1 MINEL
6 KMAAPLRFL
15 DHGGEM
21 AERIRAFDWD
31 AHPFGPPERWCEPLR
46 IAVDMMLASRFPKA
60 LYWGPEFRL
69 LYNDA
74 WAPIPADRH
83 PWALGRPGGEVWSE
97 IWDLV
102 GPQMEEVV
110 ATGRGF
116 AVYDQLLR
124 MARDGVPRDTWWNY
138 SFTPVRDA
146 DGRVLGILNQ
156 GNETTRVVLAE
167 RAKQAEV
174 ARLRDYFEQAP
185 GAVALLE
192 GPEHR
197 FVLANPA
204 YLALVGREDV
214 VGQSVAEAI
223 PEVIEQGYIA
233 LLDQVYR
240 SGEPYR
246 ALGHEVLLV
255 RRPGGVPERRVLD
268 FSYQPIKDAT
278 GATTGIFV
286 SASDI
291 TERAEAQEALRRS
304 EERLQLALNASTGIG
319 TWDWTAETRRVSGDE
334 RFAALF
340 GIDRQRVSHG
350 GAFDAVLNLIHPEDR
365 ARVLAEVQATLAAR
379 APLKLE
385 FRVVR
390 PDGEVRWLLTQG
402 RCTFD
407 AEGRPLRFP
416 GVSFDITDRKLAEE
430 AARDAADEL
439 RAATEAQA
447 FLHGLAER
455 QRALDT
461 PDAIMERTAAE
472 LGERLGLSRVGFY
485 RVVDGIIHLGPCWTN
500 GELPPLTGTW
510 PMEAVAPLVDR
521 YRAGRTAVFSDSGAQ
536 YPDTMLAKIS
546 PSAIGVP
553 LLRGGQWVAT
563 FYANGAAARAWRP
576 EEIAFVETVVETTW
590 DSVERADAVLAL
602 RNSEAQFR
610 AITNSIDH
618 MVWSADAKGAVDFYN
633 DRWYEYTGV
642 AYGSTDGDAWPR
654 VLHPDDRA
662 RAAAVWAHSV
672 RTGELYHIEYR
683 MRHHGGAYRWA
694 LGRAQ
699 PLRDEAGRIVR
710 WFGTST
716 DIQDIVDAREVL
728 ARSREELEAAVRERT
743 ERLMATEAQLRQAQ
757 KMEAVG
763 QLTGGIAHDFNNML
777 AVVIGALDLM
787 ERRVAQG
794 RTDIDRYLVAAR
806 DGASRAAALTQR
818 LLAFSRRQPLAPTAL
833 DVNDMLSGMIE
844 LLVRTLG
851 EGVVIE
857 TRFARRLDPVV
868 ADRNQLENVVL
879 NLAVNGRDAM
889 PEGGTLTIETEGR
902 TIAADE
908 AAAFEIAPGD
918 YVEMRIRDTGI
929 GMPPE
934 VAARAFDPFF
944 TTKGVGKGTGLGLS
958 QVFGFVRQ
966 SGGHVLIDSV
976 PGGGT
981 CLRVLLPARP
991 EAVPT
996 PAASGLERELPRGRA
1011 GEVILVVEDEDRVRT
1026 YSVEALRELGYGV
1039 VFARDGI
1046 EALRLLDRGQR
1057 VSLLFSDVV
1066 MPEMSG
1072 RELAAR
1078 VRERLPDLKVLLTSG
1093 YAPDAPAGAADE
1105 NILAK
1110 PFDMTS
1116 LAIAI
1121 RAALDSGAA
1130 GKA

>member
-6 KMAAPLRFL
+6 HMAAPLRFL

-21 AERIRAFDWD
+21 AERIRAFDW
-31 AHPFGPPERWCEPLR
+31 AGHPFGTPATWCEPLR
-46 IAVDMMLASRFPKA
+46 ITVDMLLASRFPKA

-74 WAPIPADRH
+74 WAPIPAERH
-83 PWALGRPGGEVWSE
+83 PHALGRPGSEVWAD
-97 IWDLV
+97 IWDVV

-124 MARDGVPRDTWWNY
+124 IERDGVPRDSWWNY
-138 SFTPVRDA
+138 SFTPIRDA
-146 DGRVLGILNQ
+146 EGRVLGILNQ
-156 GNETTRVVLAE
+156 GNETTRTVMAE
-167 RAKQAEV
+167 RAKQAELE
-174 ARLRDYFEQAP
+174 RLREYFQQAP

-204 YLALVGREDV
+204 YLQLVGREAL
-214 VGQSVAEAI
+214 VGQSVADAL
-223 PEVIEQGYIA
+223 PEVVEQGYIDV
-233 LLDQVYR
+233 LDQVYR
-240 SGEPYR
+240 SGTPYR
-246 ALGHEVLLV
+246 AINRDVMLQ
-255 RRPGGVPERRVLD
+255 RRPNAERERRVLD
-268 FSYQPIKDAT
+268 FAFQPIKD
-278 GATTGIFV
+278 GRGVSTGIFI
-286 SASDI
+286 SATDI
-291 TERAEAQEALRRS
+291 TERAIVEEALRRS

-319 TWDWTAETRRVSGDE
+319 TWDWSSESGRITGDD

-340 GIDRQRVSHG
+340 GIDPQRVATG
-350 GAFDAVLNLIHPEDR
+350 GAFDAVLNFIHPDDR
-365 ARVLAEVQATLAAR
+365 ARIVVEVRRAIAER

-390 PDGEVRWLLTQG
+390 ADGEVRWLLTQG

-407 AEGRPLRFP
+407 AQGRPIRFP

-430 AARDAADEL
+430 AAQEAAEDL
-439 RAATEAQA
+439 RSATEAQS

-455 QRALDT
+455 QRTLET
-461 PDAIMERTAAE
+461 PDAIMGSTAAE
-472 LGERLGLSRVGFY
+472 LGAKLGLARVGFY
-485 RVVDGIIHLGPCWTN
+485 RVAGETIHLGPCWTD
-500 GELPPLTGTW
+500 GSLPIFSGQWRLD
-510 PMEAVAPLVDR
+510 AVAPLVER
-521 YRAGRTAVFSDSGAQ
+521 YRQGRTVTFDDSSTEF
-536 YPDTMLAKIS
+536 PHTELSKLS

-563 FYANGAAARAWRP
+563 FYANGAGPRHWRA

-590 DSVERADAVLAL
+590 DAVERADAVLAL
-602 RNSEAQFR
+602 RESEAQFR

-618 MVWSADAKGAVDFYN
+618 MVWSADAEGAVDYYN
-633 DRWYEYTGV
+633 DRWYDYTGV
-642 AYGSTDGDAWPR
+642 ERGKTDGNAWSE
-654 VLHPDDRA
+654 VLHPGDQR
-662 RAAAVWAHSV
+662 RAAAVWEHCV
-672 RTGELYHIEYR
+672 RTGALYRIEYR
-683 MRHHGGAYRWA
+683 LRHHSGIYRWA

-699 PLRDEAGRIVR
+699 PLRDAQGRILR
-710 WFGTST
+710 WFGTCT

-743 ERLMATEAQLRQAQ
+743 ERLMAAEAQLRQAQ

-833 DVNDMLSGMIE
+833 DVNDMLAGMIE

-857 TRFARRLDPVV
+857 TQFARRLEPVI

-889 PEGGTLTIETEGR
+889 PDGGTLTIETDRVAIGAEQ
-902 TIAADE
+902 AARY
-908 AAAFEIAPGD
+908 EIDAGD
-918 YVEMRIRDTGI
+918 YVEIRLRDTGV

-966 SGGHVLIDSV
+966 SGGHVLIEST
-976 PGGGT
+976 PGQGT
-981 CLRVLLPARP
+981 CVHVLLPAKP

-996 PAASGLERELPRGRA
+996 PAGAGVQGDLPRGRP

-1046 EALRLLDRGQR
+1046 EALRLLERGQKIA
-1057 VSLLFSDVV
+1057 LLFSDVV

-1078 VRERLPDLKVLLTSG
+1078 VRERMPDLKVLLTSG
-1093 YAPDAPAGAADE
+1093 YAPDAPLSGADE
-1105 NILAK
+1105 AILSK
-1110 PFDMTS
+1110 PFDIAT
-1116 LAIAI
+1116 LAAAI
-1121 RAALDSGAA
+1121 RAALDA
-1130 GKA
+1130 

>member
-1 MINEL
+1 
-6 KMAAPLRFL
+6 MAAPLRFL

-21 AERIRAFDWD
+21 AGLLQTFDWT

-46 IAVDMMLASRFPKA
+46 LTVDMMLASRFPKA
-60 LYWGPEFRL
+60 LYWGPEYRL

-74 WAPIPADRH
+74 WAPIPGERH
-83 PWALGRPGGEVWSE
+83 PWALGRPGREVWAE
-97 IWDLV
+97 IWDVV
-102 GPQMEEVV
+102 GPQMDEVV

-116 AVYDQLLR
+116 VVYDQLLR
-124 MARDGVPRDTWWNY
+124 IARNGVPRDSWWNY

-156 GNETTRVVLAE
+156 GHETTRTVLAE
-167 RAKQAEV
+167 RAQRAELD
-174 ARLRDYFEQAP
+174 RLRDYFEQAP
-185 GAVALLE
+185 SAVALLE

-204 YLALVGREDV
+204 YLELVGRDEV
-214 VGQSVAEAI
+214 VGQSVAEAL
-223 PEVIEQGYIA
+223 PEIIEQGYVTV
-233 LLDQVYR
+233 LDQVYR
-240 SGEPYR
+240 SGEAYR
-246 ALGHEVLLV
+246 ALNRDVMLR
-255 RRPGGVPERRVLD
+255 RRPDAPPERRVLD
-268 FSYQPIKDAT
+268 FAFQPIKDAL
-278 GATTGIFV
+278 GAPSGIFV

-291 TERAEAQEALRRS
+291 TERALAEEALRRS

-319 TWDWTAETRRVSGDE
+319 TWDWTAESGRVSGDE

-340 GIDRQRVSHG
+340 GIDAARVTHG
-350 GAFDAVLNLIHPEDR
+350 GAFEAVLNFIHPDDR
-365 ARVLAEVQATLAAR
+365 ARIAMEVRQAIDAR

-390 PDGEVRWLLTQG
+390 ADGEVRWLLTQG
-402 RCTFD
+402 RCIFD
-407 AEGRPLRFP
+407 ADGRPIRFP

-430 AARDAADEL
+430 AAQEAAEDL
-439 RAATEAQA
+439 RTATEGQS
-447 FLHGLAER
+447 FLHALAER
-455 QRALDT
+455 QRGLET
-461 PDAIMERTAAE
+461 PDAIMEMTAAE
-472 LGERLGLSRVGFY
+472 LGTKLGLARVGFY
-485 RVVDGIIHLGPCWTN
+485 RVAGERILLGPCWTN
-500 GELPPLTGTW
+500 GELPKLQGEW
-510 PMEAVAPLVDR
+510 VLDAVAPLIDR
-521 YRAGRTAVFSDSGAQ
+521 YRQGRTAVFRDSSAEFPGSQ
-536 YPDTMLAKIS
+536 LSRIS

-563 FYANGAAARAWRP
+563 FYANHAGARDWQP

-602 RNSEAQFR
+602 RKSEAQFR

-618 MVWSADAKGAVDFYN
+618 MVWSADAQGAVDYYN
-633 DRWYEYTGV
+633 DRWYEYTG
-642 AYGSTDGDAWPR
+642 AAHGSTDGDAWTK
-654 VLHPDDRA
+654 VLHPDDQA
-662 RAAAVWAHSV
+662 RAAAAWQHCV
-672 RTGELYHIEYR
+672 RTGELYRIEYR
-683 MRHHGGAYRWA
+683 MRNHRGSYRWA

-743 ERLMATEAQLRQAQ
+743 ERLMAAEAQLRQAQ

-794 RTDIDRYLVAAR
+794 RTDIDRYLIAAR

-851 EGVVIE
+851 ERVVIE

-889 PEGGTLTIETEGR
+889 PNGGTLTIETEPR
-902 TIAADE
+902 ELDAE
-908 AAAFEIAPGD
+908 QAAAHEIDAGS
-918 YVEMRIRDTGI
+918 YVEIRIRDTGT
-929 GMPPE
+929 GMPAD

-966 SGGHVLIDSV
+966 SGGHVTIESEPDH
-976 PGGGT
+976 GT
-981 CLRVLLPARP
+981 CVRVLLPARP
-991 EAVPT
+991 EAVPS
-996 PAASGLERELPRGRA
+996 PAATATARDLPRGRA
-1011 GEVILVVEDEDRVRT
+1011 SEVILVVEDEDRVRT

-1046 EALRLLDRGQR
+1046 EALRLLERGQK

-1072 RELAAR
+1072 RDLAAR
-1078 VRERLPDLKVLLTSG
+1078 VRARMPDLKVLLTSG
-1093 YAPDAPAGAADE
+1093 YAPDAPIEGPDE

-1110 PFDMTS
+1110 PFDIAT

-1121 RAALDSGAA
+1121 RAALDA
-1130 GKA
+1130 

>member
-6 KMAAPLRFL
+6 HMAAPLRFL

-21 AERIRAFDWD
+21 AERIRTFDW
-31 AHPFGPPERWCEPLR
+31 ASHPFGPPESWCEPLR
-46 IAVDMMLASRFPKA
+46 VMVDMALASSFPTA
-60 LYWGPEFRL
+60 IYWGPELRL

-74 WAPIPADRH
+74 WAHIPADRH
-83 PWALGRPGGEVWSE
+83 PWALGRPGAEVWAE
-97 IWDLV
+97 IWDVV
-102 GPQMEEVV
+102 GPQMAQVV
-110 ATGRGF
+110 ETGRGYATF
-116 AVYDQLLR
+116 DQLLR
-124 MARDGVPRDTWWNY
+124 MARDGVQRDSWWNY
-138 SFTPVRDA
+138 SLTPIRDGE
-146 DGRVLGILNQ
+146 GRVLGLLNQ
-156 GNETTRVVLAE
+156 GNETTRAVLAE
-167 RAKQAEV
+167 RAQQAEV
-174 ARLRDYFEQAP
+174 ARLRDYFQQAP
-185 GAVALLE
+185 GAIALLN
-192 GPEHR
+192 GPQHE
-197 FVLANPA
+197 FLIANPA
-204 YLALVGREDV
+204 YIELVGRDGLI
-214 VGQSVAEAI
+214 GQRVADAL
-223 PEVIEQGYIA
+223 PEVVEQGFIT

-240 SGEPYR
+240 TGEPYR
-246 ALGHEVLLV
+246 ALAREVRL
-255 RRPGGVPERRVLD
+255 RRRGGESEPRVLD

-286 SASDI
+286 AANDI
-291 TERAEAQEALRRS
+291 TERAAAEAALRRS

-319 TWDWTAETRRVSGDE
+319 TWDWTAESGRITGDE

-340 GIDRQRVSHG
+340 GIDPDRVAHG
-350 GAFDAVLNLIHPEDR
+350 GGFEAVLNFIHPEDR
-365 ARVLAEVQATLAAR
+365 ARIAGEVRKAVIDR

-390 PDGEVRWLLTQG
+390 ADGEVRWLLTQG

-407 AEGRPLRFP
+407 ADGRAVRFP
-416 GVSFDITDRKLAEE
+416 GVCFDITDRKLAEE
-430 AARDAADEL
+430 SAREAAEEL
-439 RAATEAQA
+439 RTATYARS

-455 QRALDT
+455 QRALET
-461 PDAIMERTAAE
+461 PDAIMEQTAAE
-472 LGERLGLSRVGFY
+472 LGERMGLSRVGFY
-485 RVVDGIIHLGPCWTN
+485 RVVGDVIHLGPCWTN
-500 GELPPLTGTW
+500 GALPVLEGQW
-510 PMEAVAPLVDR
+510 PIDAVAPLIDR
-521 YRAGRTAVFSDSGAQ
+521 YRAGRTAVFSDSGAEF
-536 YPDTMLAKIS
+536 PGSPLARIS

-563 FYANGAAARAWRP
+563 FYANGAGARDWRP

-590 DSVERADAVLAL
+590 DAVERADAVLAL

-618 MVWSADAKGAVDFYN
+618 MVWSADAEGAVDYYN

-642 AYGSTDGDAWPR
+642 EHGSTDGDAWTG
-654 VLHPDDRA
+654 VLHPDDQQ
-662 RAAAVWAHSV
+662 RAAAVWEHSV

-699 PLRDEAGRIVR
+699 PLRDDAGRIVR

-743 ERLMATEAQLRQAQ
+743 ERLMAAEAQLRQAQ

-794 RTDIDRYLVAAR
+794 RTDIDRYLLAAR
-806 DGASRAAALTQR
+806 DGATRAAALTQR

-857 TRFARRLDPVV
+857 TRLARSLAPVV

-889 PEGGTLTIETEGR
+889 PEGGTLTIETGMVA
-902 TIAADE
+902 IGADQ
-908 AAAFEIAPGD
+908 AFQHEIDAGD
-918 YVEMRIRDTGI
+918 YVEICIADTGV

-966 SGGHVLIDSV
+966 SGGHVAIVST
-976 PGGGT
+976 PGAGT
-981 CLRVLLPARP
+981 RVQVLLPARP
-991 EAVPT
+991 EAVPSPVGT
-996 PAASGLERELPRGRA
+996 DTARDLPRGRA

-1046 EALRLLDRGQR
+1046 EALRLLDRGQK

-1078 VRERLPDLKVLLTSG
+1078 VRDRMPGLKVLLTSG
-1093 YAPDAPAGAADE
+1093 YAPDAPPSAADE
-1105 NILAK
+1105 KLLSK
-1110 PFDMTS
+1110 PFDIAA
-1116 LAIAI
+1116 LAIAV
-1121 RAALDSGAA
+1121 RGALDG
-1130 GKA
+1130 

>member
-1 MINEL
+1 
-6 KMAAPLRFL
+6 MAAPLRFL
-15 DHGGEM
+15 DHGGDM
-21 AERIRAFDWD
+21 AERIRAFDW
-31 AHPFGPPERWCEPLR
+31 ASHPFGPPETWCEPLR
-46 IAVDMMLASRFPKA
+46 ITVDMLLASRFPKA
-60 LYWGPEFRL
+60 LYWGPDFRL

-83 PWALGRPGGEVWSE
+83 PWALGRPGREVWAE
-97 IWDLV
+97 IWDVV

-124 MARDGVPRDTWWNY
+124 MARDGVLRDTWWNY

-146 DGRVLGILNQ
+146 EGRVLGILNQ

-167 RAKQAEV
+167 RAQQAEL
-174 ARLRDYFEQAP
+174 ARLQDYFQQAP

-204 YLALVGREDV
+204 YLELVGREAV
-214 VGQSVAEAI
+214 VGRCVAEVL
-223 PEVIEQGYIA
+223 PEVVEQGYVDV
-233 LLDQVYR
+233 LDQVFR
-240 SGEPYR
+240 SGTVYR
-246 ALGHEVLLV
+246 AVSRDVMLQ
-255 RRPGGVPERRVLD
+255 RRPGAEPERRILD
-268 FSYQPIKDAT
+268 FTFQPVKDARGAST
-278 GATTGIFV
+278 GVFIA
-286 SASDI
+286 ASDI
-291 TERAEAQEALRRS
+291 TERAAAEEALRHS

-319 TWDWTAETRRVSGDE
+319 TWDWTAESGRVTGDE

-340 GIDRQRVSHG
+340 GIDPARVAHG
-350 GAFDAVLNLIHPEDR
+350 GAFDAVLNFIHPDDR
-365 ARVLAEVQATLAAR
+365 VRIAQEVRQSVAHR

-390 PDGEVRWLLTQG
+390 TDGEVRWLLTQG
-402 RCTFD
+402 RCIFD
-407 AEGRPLRFP
+407 AEGRPVRFP

-430 AARDAADEL
+430 AAQGAAEDL
-439 RAATEAQA
+439 RSATEAQS

-461 PDAIMERTAAE
+461 PDAIMELTAAE
-472 LGERLGLSRVGFY
+472 LGAKLGLARVGFY
-485 RVVDGIIHLGPCWTN
+485 RVAGDVIHLGPCWTD
-500 GELPPLTGTW
+500 GSLPKFAGQWRLD
-510 PMEAVAPLVDR
+510 AVAPLVER
-521 YRAGRTAVFSDSGAQ
+521 YRQGRTVTFDDSSTEF
-536 YPDTMLAKIS
+536 PHTELSKLS

-563 FYANGAAARAWRP
+563 FYANGAGPRAWQP
-576 EEIAFVETVVETTW
+576 DEIAFVETVVETTW

-602 RNSEAQFR
+602 RESEAQFR

-618 MVWSADAKGAVDFYN
+618 MVWSADAEGAVDYYN
-633 DRWYEYTGV
+633 DRWYDYTGV
-642 AYGSTDGDAWPR
+642 ERGSTDGDAWGT
-654 VLHPDDRA
+654 VLHPGDQR
-662 RAAAVWAHSV
+662 RAAAAWQHCI
-672 RTGELYHIEYR
+672 RTGDLYRIEYR
-683 MRHHGGAYRWA
+683 LRHHSGIYRWA

-699 PLRDEAGRIVR
+699 PLRDETGRIVR

-743 ERLMATEAQLRQAQ
+743 ERLMAAEAQLRQAQ

-833 DVNDMLSGMIE
+833 DVNDMLGGMIE

-857 TRFARRLDPVV
+857 TQFARRLDPVV

-889 PEGGTLTIETEGR
+889 PEGGTLTIETEQVAIGAEEAGR
-902 TIAADE
+902 YEIAAGD
-908 AAAFEIAPGD
+908 FVEI
-918 YVEMRIRDTGI
+918 RIRDSGV
-929 GMPPE
+929 GMPAE
-934 VAARAFDPFF
+934 VAARAFDPFY

-966 SGGHVLIDSV
+966 SGGHVTIESE
-976 PGGGT
+976 PGHGT
-981 CLRVLLPARP
+981 CVRVLLPAQP

-996 PAASGLERELPRGRA
+996 PAASSIERELPRGRPS
-1011 GEVILVVEDEDRVRT
+1011 EVVLVVEDEDRVRT

-1046 EALRLLDRGQR
+1046 EALRLLERGQK

-1078 VRERLPDLKVLLTSG
+1078 VRERMPELKVLLTSG
-1093 YAPDAPAGAADE
+1093 YAPDSPAAREDE
-1105 NILAK
+1105 HILPK
-1110 PFDMTS
+1110 PFDIAA

-1121 RAALDSGAA
+1121 RAALDG
-1130 GKA
+1130 

>member
-6 KMAAPLRFL
+6 HMAAPLRFL

-21 AERIRAFDWD
+21 AERIRTFDW
-31 AHPFGPPERWCEPLR
+31 AGHPFGPPETWCEPLR
-46 IAVDMMLASRFPKA
+46 ITVDMMLASRFPKA

-74 WAPIPADRH
+74 WAPIAADRH
-83 PWALGRPGGEVWSE
+83 PWALGRAGCEVWAE
-97 IWDLV
+97 IWDVV

-146 DGRVLGILNQ
+146 EGRVLGILNQ
-156 GNETTRVVLAE
+156 GNETTRMVLAE
-167 RAKQAEV
+167 RARQAEIE
-174 ARLRDYFEQAP
+174 RLREYFQQAP
-185 GAVALLE
+185 GAVALLD

-204 YLALVGREDV
+204 YLELVGREAV
-214 VGQSVAEAI
+214 VGRLVAEAL
-223 PEVIEQGYIA
+223 PEVVEQGYVEI
-233 LLDQVYR
+233 LDGVYR

-246 ALGHEVLLV
+246 ALGREVMLQ
-255 RRPGGVPERRVLD
+255 RRADAAPERRVLD
-268 FSYQPIKDAT
+268 FAFQPIKDPL
-278 GATTGIFV
+278 GASTGIFI
-286 SASDI
+286 SAADI
-291 TERAEAQEALRRS
+291 TERATAEEALRRS

-319 TWDWTAETRRVSGDE
+319 TWDWTAESGRVTGDE

-340 GIDRQRVSHG
+340 GIDPERVAHG
-350 GAFDAVLNLIHPEDR
+350 GAFDAVLNFIHPDDR
-365 ARVLAEVQATLAAR
+365 VRIALEVRQSIADH

-390 PDGEVRWLLTQG
+390 ADGDVRWLLTQG

-407 AEGRPLRFP
+407 AEGRPVRFP

-430 AARDAADEL
+430 AAQEAAEDL
-439 RAATEAQA
+439 RSATESQS

-461 PDAIMERTAAE
+461 PDAIMELTAAE
-472 LGERLGLSRVGFY
+472 LGAKLGLARVGFY
-485 RVVDGIIHLGPCWTN
+485 RVAGEVIHLGPCWTD
-500 GELPPLTGTW
+500 GSLPKFAGQWRLD
-510 PMEAVAPLVDR
+510 AVAPLVER
-521 YRAGRTAVFSDSGAQ
+521 YRQGRTVTFDDSSAEFPQ
-536 YPDTMLAKIS
+536 TELSKLS

-563 FYANGAAARAWRP
+563 FYANGAGPRAWRP

-602 RNSEAQFR
+602 RESEAQFR

-618 MVWSADAKGAVDFYN
+618 MVWSADAEGAVDFYN
-633 DRWYEYTGV
+633 DRWYDYTGV
-642 AYGSTDGDAWPR
+642 ERGSTDGHAWGQ
-654 VLHPDDRA
+654 VLHPGDQR
-662 RAAAVWAHSV
+662 RAAAAWEHCV
-672 RTGELYHIEYR
+672 RTGDLYRIEYR
-683 MRHHGGAYRWA
+683 LRHHSGIYRWA

-699 PLRDEAGRIVR
+699 PLRDDTGRIVR

-743 ERLMATEAQLRQAQ
+743 ERLMAAEAQLRQAQ

-794 RTDIDRYLVAAR
+794 RTDIDRYLIAAR

-833 DVNDMLSGMIE
+833 DVNDMLGGMIE

-857 TRFARRLDPVV
+857 TQFARQLDPVV

-889 PEGGTLTIETEGR
+889 PEGGTLTIETDLVAIG
-902 TIAADE
+902 ADE
-908 AAAFEIAPGD
+908 AGGYEIAAGD
-918 YVEMRIRDTGI
+918 FVEIRIRDTGV
-929 GMPPE
+929 GMPAE

-966 SGGHVLIDSV
+966 SGGHVTIEST
-976 PGGGT
+976 PGQGT
-981 CLRVLLPARP
+981 CVRVLLPAQP

-996 PAASGLERELPRGRA
+996 PAASGVTRELPRGQSN
-1011 GEVILVVEDEDRVRT
+1011 EVILVVEDEDRVRT

-1046 EALRLLDRGQR
+1046 EALRLLERGQK

-1072 RELAAR
+1072 RELATR
-1078 VRERLPDLKVLLTSG
+1078 VRERMPDLKVLLTSG
-1093 YAPDAPAGAADE
+1093 YAPDSPTASEDE
-1105 NILAK
+1105 HILPK
-1110 PFDMTS
+1110 PFDIAA
-1116 LAIAI
+1116 LATAI
-1121 RAALDSGAA
+1121 RAALDG
-1130 GKA
+1130 

>member
-1 MINEL
+1 
-6 KMAAPLRFL
+6 MAAPLRFL
-15 DHGGEM
+15 EHSGDM
-21 AERIRAFDWD
+21 AERIRTFDW
-31 AHPFGPPERWCEPLR
+31 ANHPFGAADSWCEPLR
-46 IAVDMMLASRFPKA
+46 MTVDLMLASSFPKA

-74 WAPIPADRH
+74 WAPIAADRH
-83 PWALGRPGGEVWSE
+83 PWALGRQGSEVWAE
-97 IWDLV
+97 IWDVV

-124 MARDGVPRDTWWNY
+124 MARDGVLRDTWWNY
-138 SFTPVRDA
+138 SFTPIRDA
-146 DGRVLGILNQ
+146 EGRVLGILNQ
-156 GNETTRVVLAE
+156 GNETTRTVLAE
-167 RAKQAEV
+167 RAKQAELE
-174 ARLRDYFEQAP
+174 RLHDYFQQAP

-192 GPEHR
+192 GKDHR

-204 YLALVGREDV
+204 YLAIVGRESV
-214 VGQSVAEAI
+214 VGQSVAEAL
-223 PEVIEQGYIA
+223 PEIVEQGYVTV
-233 LLDQVYR
+233 LDQVFQ

-246 ALGHEVLLV
+246 AINRDVMLQ
-255 RRPGGVPERRVLD
+255 RRPDTEPERRVLD
-268 FSYQPIKDAT
+268 FVFQPIKDAT
-278 GATTGIFV
+278 GASTGIFV
-286 SASDI
+286 SANDI
-291 TERAEAQEALRRS
+291 TERALAEDALRRS

-319 TWDWTAETRRVSGDE
+319 TWDWTAESGRVTGDE

-340 GIDRQRVSHG
+340 GIDPQRVSNG
-350 GAFDAVLNLIHPEDR
+350 GNFEAVLNFIHPDDR
-365 ARVLAEVQATLAAR
+365 MRIAMEVRQSIANRTA
-379 APLKLE
+379 LKLE

-390 PDGEVRWLLTQG
+390 ADGAVRWLLTQG

-407 AEGRPLRFP
+407 AEGRPVRFP

-430 AARDAADEL
+430 AAQDAADDL
-439 RAATEAQA
+439 RTATEAQT
-447 FLHGLAER
+447 FLHTLAER
-455 QRALDT
+455 QRALET
-461 PDAIMERTAAE
+461 PDAIMELTAKE
-472 LGERLGLSRVGFY
+472 LAAKLGLARVGFY
-485 RVVDGIIHLGPCWTN
+485 RVVGDKIVLGPCWTS
-500 GELPPLTGTW
+500 GELPLLAGEW
-510 PMEAVAPLVDR
+510 VLEAVAPLIPS
-521 YRAGRTAVFSDSGAQ
+521 YREGRTVVFSDSKTEF
-536 YPDTMLAKIS
+536 PDSALSRIS

-563 FYANGAAARAWRP
+563 FYANAAGPRVWRP
-576 EEIAFVETVVETTW
+576 EEIAFLETVVETTW

-602 RNSEAQFR
+602 RESEAQFR

-618 MVWSADAKGAVDFYN
+618 MVWSADADGAVDYYN
-633 DRWYEYTGV
+633 DRWYDYTGV
-642 AYGSTDGDAWPR
+642 ARGSTDGHAWGQ
-654 VLHPDDRA
+654 VLHPGDQH
-662 RAAAVWAHSV
+662 RAAAVWEHSV
-672 RTGELYHIEYR
+672 RTGELYRIEYR
-683 MRHHGGAYRWA
+683 MRHHSGIYRWA

-699 PLRDEAGRIVR
+699 PLRDETGRIVR

-743 ERLMATEAQLRQAQ
+743 ERLMAAEAQLRQAQ

-787 ERRVAQG
+787 ERRLSQG

-833 DVNDMLSGMIE
+833 DVNDMLGGMIE

-857 TRFARRLDPVV
+857 TQFARRLDPVV

-889 PEGGTLTIETEGR
+889 PHGGTLTIETESR
-902 TIAADE
+902 TLDAEDAVRHEIE
-908 AAAFEIAPGD
+908 AGD
-918 YVEMRIRDTGI
+918 YVEIRIRDTGV
-929 GMPPE
+929 GMPAE

-966 SGGHVLIDSV
+966 SGGHVTIDSE
-976 PGGGT
+976 PGRGT
-981 CLRVLLPARP
+981 CVRVLLPARP
-991 EAVPT
+991 EAVPS
-996 PAASGLERELPRGRA
+996 PAASDTARELPRGRA
-1011 GEVILVVEDEDRVRT
+1011 SEVVLVVEDEDRVRT
-1026 YSVEALRELGYGV
+1026 YSVEALRELGYSV

-1046 EALRLLDRGQR
+1046 EALRLLDRGQK

-1078 VRERLPDLKVLLTSG
+1078 VRARMPGLKVLLTSG
-1093 YAPDAPAGAADE
+1093 YAPDAPADGAAE

-1110 PFDMTS
+1110 PFNIAT
-1116 LAIAI
+1116 LAVAI
-1121 RAALDSGAA
+1121 RTALDG
-1130 GKA
+1130 

>member
-6 KMAAPLRFL
+6 HMAAPLRFL
-15 DHGGEM
+15 DHSGEM
-21 AERIRAFDWD
+21 AARIRAFDWGG
-31 AHPFGPPERWCEPLR
+31 HPFGPPERWPEPLR
-46 IAVDMMLASRFPKA
+46 VMVDTALASSFPTA
-60 LYWGPEFRL
+60 IYWGPELRL

-74 WAPIPADRH
+74 WSHIPADRH
-83 PWALGRPGGEVWSE
+83 PWALGRPGAEVWAD
-97 IWDLV
+97 IWDVV
-102 GPQMEEVV
+102 GPQMAQVIE
-110 ATGRGF
+110 TGRGYATF
-116 AVYDQLLR
+116 DQLLR
-124 MARDGVPRDTWWNY
+124 MARGGVQRDSWWNY
-138 SFTPVRDA
+138 SLTPIRDA

-167 RAKQAEV
+167 RARQAEV
-174 ARLRDYFEQAP
+174 DRLRDYFHQAP

-192 GPEHR
+192 GPTHR

-204 YLALVGREDV
+204 YLELVGREEVIGRNLADV
-214 VGQSVAEAI
+214 I
-223 PEVIEQGYIA
+223 PEVIEQGYVGV
-233 LLDQVYR
+233 LDQVYR

-246 ALGHEVLLV
+246 AINRDVMLQ
-255 RRPGGVPERRVLD
+255 RRPDAEAERRVLD
-268 FSYQPIKDAT
+268 FSFQPIKDAT
-278 GATTGIFV
+278 GTCSGIFV
-286 SASDI
+286 AAADI
-291 TERAEAQEALRRS
+291 TERAEAEEALRRS

-319 TWDWTAETRRVSGDE
+319 TWDWTAESGRITGDE

-340 GIDRQRVSHG
+340 GIDAARVAHG
-350 GAFDAVLNLIHPEDR
+350 GAFEAVLNFIHPDDR
-365 ARVLAEVQATLAAR
+365 ARIAVEVRQAIADR

-390 PDGEVRWLLTQG
+390 ADGAVRWLLTQG

-407 AEGRPLRFP
+407 AEGRPIRFP
-416 GVSFDITDRKLAEE
+416 GVAFDITDRKLAEE
-430 AARDAADEL
+430 AAQEAAEEL
-439 RAATEAQA
+439 RAATEAQY
-447 FLHGLAER
+447 FLHNLAER

-461 PDAIMERTAAE
+461 PDAIMELTAAE
-472 LGERLGLSRVGFY
+472 LAAKLGLARVGFY
-485 RVVDGIIHLGPCWTN
+485 RVLGDSIQMGPGWSDGT
-500 GELPPLTGTW
+500 LPNFTTGFTLDTI
-510 PMEAVAPLVDR
+510 APLIPS
-521 YRAGRTAVFSDSGAQ
+521 YREGRTVVVC
-536 YPDTMLAKIS
+536 DTSVEFPNSKLSRIS

-553 LLRGGQWVAT
+553 LLRAGQWVAT
-563 FYANGAAARAWRP
+563 FYANAAGPRAWRP
-576 EEIAFVETVVETTW
+576 EEIAFLETVVETTW
-590 DSVERADAVLAL
+590 DSVERADAVAAL
-602 RNSEAQFR
+602 RESEAQFR

-618 MVWSADAKGAVDFYN
+618 MVWSTDAAGAVDYYN

-642 AYGSTDGDAWPR
+642 APGSTDGSAWGQ
-654 VLHPDDRA
+654 VLHPDDQI
-662 RAAAVWAHSV
+662 RAAATWEHCV
-672 RTGELYHIEYR
+672 RTGDLYRIEYR
-683 MRHHGGAYRWA
+683 MRNHRGTYRWA

-699 PLRDEAGRIVR
+699 PLRDETGKIVR
-710 WFGTST
+710 WFGTCT
-716 DIQDIVDAREVL
+716 DIQEIVDAREVL

-743 ERLMATEAQLRQAQ
+743 ERLMAAEAQLRQAQ

-794 RTDIDRYLVAAR
+794 RTDIDRYLIAAR

-857 TRFARRLDPVV
+857 TWLARDLAPVV

-889 PEGGTLTIETEGR
+889 PKGGTLTIETEQR
-902 TIAADE
+902 TLGTAEADRNEIAA
-908 AAAFEIAPGD
+908 GD
-918 YVEMRIRDTGI
+918 YVEIRIRDTGT

-966 SGGHVLIDSV
+966 SGGHVTIDSE
-976 PGGGT
+976 PGRGT
-981 CLRVLLPARP
+981 CVRVLLPARP
-991 EAVPT
+991 EAVPS
-996 PAASGLERELPRGRA
+996 PAATATERDLPRGRA
-1011 GEVILVVEDEDRVRT
+1011 SEVILVVEDEDRVRT

-1046 EALRLLDRGQR
+1046 EALRLLERGQKI
-1057 VSLLFSDVV
+1057 SLLFSDVV

-1078 VRERLPDLKVLLTSG
+1078 VRQRAPGLKVLLTSG
-1093 YAPDAPAGAADE
+1093 YAPDAPAEDAGD

-1110 PFDMTS
+1110 PFDIAT
-1116 LAIAI
+1116 LAVAI
-1121 RAALDSGAA
+1121 RTALDG
-1130 GKA
+1130 

>member
-6 KMAAPLRFL
+6 HMAAPLRFL
-15 DHGGEM
+15 DHGGDM
-21 AERIRAFDWD
+21 AERIRGFDW
-31 AHPFGPPERWCEPLR
+31 AGHPFGPPDAWCEPLR

-74 WAPIPADRH
+74 WAPIAADRH
-83 PWALGRPGGEVWSE
+83 PWALGRAGGEVWAE
-97 IWDLV
+97 IWDV
-102 GPQMEEVV
+102 ISPQMAEVV

-124 MARDGVPRDTWWNY
+124 MARDGVPRETWWNY

-146 DGRVLGILNQ
+146 EGRVLGILNQ

-167 RAKQAEV
+167 RARQAELE
-174 ARLRDYFEQAP
+174 RLRDYFQQAP
-185 GAVALLE
+185 GAVALLD

-204 YLALVGREDV
+204 YLELVGRQAV
-214 VGQSVAEAI
+214 IGQRVAEAL
-223 PEVIEQGYIA
+223 PEVVEQGYVEV
-233 LLDQVYR
+233 LDQVFR
-240 SGEPYR
+240 SGNPYR
-246 ALGHEVLLV
+246 AVNRDVMLQ
-255 RRPGGVPERRVLD
+255 RRQGAAPERRILD
-268 FSYQPIKDAT
+268 FTFQPVKDAL
-278 GATTGIFV
+278 GASTGIFIA
-286 SASDI
+286 ASDI
-291 TERAEAQEALRRS
+291 TERAAAEEALRHS

-319 TWDWTAETRRVSGDE
+319 TWDWTAESGRVTGDE

-340 GIDRQRVSHG
+340 GIDSERVTGG
-350 GAFDAVLNLIHPEDR
+350 GAFDAVLNFIHPDDR
-365 ARVLAEVQATLAAR
+365 ARIALEVRQSIADR

-390 PDGEVRWLLTQG
+390 ADGEVRWLLTQG

-407 AEGRPLRFP
+407 AEGRPVRFP

-430 AARDAADEL
+430 AAQEAAEDLRDV
-439 RAATEAQA
+439 TEAQA

-455 QRALDT
+455 QRALET
-461 PDAIMERTAAE
+461 PEAIMELTAAD
-472 LGERLGLSRVGFY
+472 LGARLGLARVGFY
-485 RVVDGIIHLGPCWTN
+485 RVAGDVIHLGPCWTD
-500 GELPPLTGTW
+500 GSLPKFAGQWQLD
-510 PMEAVAPLVDR
+510 AVAPLVER
-521 YRAGRTAVFSDSGAQ
+521 YRQGRTVTFDDSSTEF
-536 YPDTMLAKIS
+536 PHTELSKLS

-563 FYANGAAARAWRP
+563 FYANGAGPRAWRP

-590 DSVERADAVLAL
+590 DAVERADAVLAL
-602 RNSEAQFR
+602 RESEAQFR

-618 MVWSADAKGAVDFYN
+618 MVWSADAEGAVDYYN
-633 DRWYEYTGV
+633 DRWYDYTGV
-642 AYGSTDGDAWPR
+642 ERGSTDGHAWGQ
-654 VLHPDDRA
+654 VLHPGDQR
-662 RAAAVWAHSV
+662 RAAAVWEHSV
-672 RTGELYHIEYR
+672 RTGELYRIEYR
-683 MRHHGGAYRWA
+683 MRHHSGIYRWA

-699 PLRDEAGRIVR
+699 PLRDETGRIVR

-743 ERLMATEAQLRQAQ
+743 ERLMAAEAQLRQAQ

-794 RTDIDRYLVAAR
+794 RTDVDRYLIAAR

-833 DVNDMLSGMIE
+833 DVNDMLGGMIE

-857 TRFARRLDPVV
+857 TQFARRLDPVV

-889 PEGGTLTIETEGR
+889 PEGGTLTIETALVAIGAEEAGR
-902 TIAADE
+902 YEIAAGD
-908 AAAFEIAPGD
+908 FVEI
-918 YVEMRIRDTGI
+918 RIRDTGV
-929 GMPPE
+929 GMPAE

-966 SGGHVLIDSV
+966 SGGHVTIEST
-976 PGGGT
+976 PGHGT
-981 CLRVLLPARP
+981 CVRVLLPAQP

-996 PAASGLERELPRGRA
+996 PAASGVTRELPRGQA
-1011 GEVILVVEDEDRVRT
+1011 SEVILVVEDEDRVRT

-1046 EALRLLDRGQR
+1046 EALRLLERGQK

-1072 RELAAR
+1072 RELATR
-1078 VRERLPDLKVLLTSG
+1078 VRERMPELRVLLTSG
-1093 YAPDAPAGAADE
+1093 YAPDSPAARSDE
-1105 NILAK
+1105 NILPK
-1110 PFDMTS
+1110 PFDIAA
-1116 LAIAI
+1116 LATAI
-1121 RAALDSGAA
+1121 RAALDG
-1130 GKA
+1130 

>member
-1 MINEL
+1 MTNEL
-6 KMAAPLRFL
+6 HMAAPLRFL
-15 DHGGEM
+15 DHGGDM
-21 AERIRAFDWD
+21 AERIRTFDWTG
-31 AHPFGPPERWCEPLR
+31 HPFGPPETWCEPLR
-46 IAVDMMLASRFPKA
+46 ITVDMMLASRFPKA
-60 LYWGPEFRL
+60 LYWGPEYRL

-74 WAPIPADRH
+74 WAPVPADRH
-83 PWALGRPGGEVWSE
+83 PWALGRPGSEVWAD
-97 IWDLV
+97 IWDVV
-102 GPQMEEVV
+102 GPQMDEVV

-124 MARDGVPRDTWWNY
+124 IVRDGVPRDSWWNY
-138 SFTPVRDA
+138 SFTPVRDS

-156 GNETTRVVLAE
+156 GNETTRMVLAE
-167 RAKQAEV
+167 RAQHAEL
-174 ARLRDYFEQAP
+174 ARLQDYFQQAP

-204 YLALVGREDV
+204 YLELVGREAV
-214 VGQSVAEAI
+214 VGQRVVEAL
-223 PEVIEQGYIA
+223 PEVVEQGYVDV
-233 LLDQVYR
+233 LDQVYR
-240 SGEPYR
+240 SGAAYR
-246 ALGHEVLLV
+246 AVNRDVMLR
-255 RRPGGVPERRVLD
+255 RRPDAEPERRVLD
-268 FSYQPIKDAT
+268 FTFQPVKDALGAST
-278 GATTGIFV
+278 GVFIA
-286 SASDI
+286 ASDI
-291 TERAEAQEALRRS
+291 TERAAAEEALRHS

-319 TWDWTAETRRVSGDE
+319 TWDWTAESGRVTGDG

-340 GIDRQRVSHG
+340 GIDPQRVAHG
-350 GAFDAVLNLIHPEDR
+350 GGLDAVLNFIHPDDR
-365 ARVLAEVQATLAAR
+365 ARIALEVRQSIAQRT
-379 APLKLE
+379 PLKIE
-385 FRVVR
+385 FRVLR
-390 PDGEVRWLLTQG
+390 ADGAVRWLLTQG

-407 AEGRPLRFP
+407 AEGRPVRFP

-430 AARDAADEL
+430 AAQEAAEDL
-439 RAATEAQA
+439 RSATESQS
-447 FLHGLAER
+447 FLHSLAER
-455 QRALDT
+455 QRTLET
-461 PDAIMERTAAE
+461 PNAIMEVTAAE
-472 LGERLGLSRVGFY
+472 LGARLGLARVGFY
-485 RVVDGIIHLGPCWTN
+485 RVVGESIHLGPCWTD
-500 GELPPLTGTW
+500 GSLPKFAGQWPLD
-510 PMEAVAPLVDR
+510 AVAPLVER
-521 YRAGRTAVFSDSGAQ
+521 YRQGRTVTFNDSRTE
-536 YPDTMLAKIS
+536 YPHTELSKLS

-563 FYANGAAARAWRP
+563 FYANGAGPRQWRP

-590 DSVERADAVLAL
+590 DAVERADAVLAL
-602 RNSEAQFR
+602 RESEAQFR

-618 MVWSADAKGAVDFYN
+618 MVWSADAEGAVDFYN
-633 DRWYEYTGV
+633 DRWYDYTGV
-642 AYGSTDGDAWPR
+642 AHGDTDGDAWTK
-654 VLHPDDRA
+654 VLHPGDQR
-662 RAAAVWAHSV
+662 RAAAVWQHCV
-672 RTGELYHIEYR
+672 RTGELYRIEYR
-683 MRHHGGAYRWA
+683 LRHHSGIYRWA

-699 PLRDEAGRIVR
+699 ALRDENGRIVR

-743 ERLMATEAQLRQAQ
+743 ERLMAAEAQLRQAQ

-794 RTDIDRYLVAAR
+794 RTDIDRYLIAAR

-833 DVNDMLSGMIE
+833 DVNDMLGGMIE

-857 TRFARRLDPVV
+857 TQFARRLEAVV

-889 PEGGTLTIETEGR
+889 PEGGTLTIETDQVAIGAEH
-902 TIAADE
+902 AARYEIE
-908 AAAFEIAPGD
+908 AGD
-918 YVEMRIRDTGI
+918 YVEIRLRDTGV

-966 SGGHVLIDSV
+966 SGGHVTIESV
-976 PGGGT
+976 PGEGT
-981 CLRVLLPARP
+981 CVRVLLPAKP
-991 EAVPT
+991 EAVPA
-996 PAASGLERELPRGRA
+996 PAANSIQGDLPRGRA
-1011 GEVILVVEDEDRVRT
+1011 SEVIMVVEDEDRVRT

-1046 EALRLLDRGQR
+1046 EALRLLERGQN

-1078 VRERLPDLKVLLTSG
+1078 VRERMPDLKVLLTSG
-1093 YAPDAPAGAADE
+1093 YAPDSPDRGTDE
-1105 NILAK
+1105 AILAK
-1110 PFDMTS
+1110 PFDIAT
-1116 LAIAI
+1116 LAVAI
-1121 RAALDSGAA
+1121 RAALDA
-1130 GKA
+1130 

>member
-6 KMAAPLRFL
+6 HMAAPLRFL

-21 AERIRAFDWD
+21 AERIRTFDW
-31 AHPFGPPERWCEPLR
+31 ANHPFGPPERWCEPLR
-46 IAVDMMLASRFPKA
+46 ITVDMMLASRFPKA

-74 WAPIPADRH
+74 WAPIPAERH
-83 PWALGRPGGEVWSE
+83 PWALGRPGAEVWAE
-97 IWDLV
+97 IWGVV
-102 GPQMEEVV
+102 GPQMDEVV

-116 AVYDQLLR
+116 AVYDQLLK
-124 MARDGVPRDTWWNY
+124 MARDGEVRDSWWNY
-138 SFTPVRDA
+138 SFTPIRDA
-146 DGRVLGILNQ
+146 EGRVLGILNQ

-167 RAKQAEV
+167 RAKQAELE
-174 ARLRDYFEQAP
+174 RLQDYFQQAP

-192 GPEHR
+192 GPTHR

-204 YLALVGREDV
+204 YLALVGREQV
-214 VGQSVAEAI
+214 VGQSVSEAL
-223 PEVIEQGYIA
+223 PEVVEQGYVDV
-233 LLDQVYR
+233 LDQVYR
-240 SGEPYR
+240 SGEAYR
-246 ALGHEVLLV
+246 AINRDVMLR
-255 RRPGGVPERRVLD
+255 RRPEAEPERRVLD
-268 FSYQPIKDAT
+268 FAFQPIKDAL
-278 GATTGIFV
+278 GASTGIFV

-291 TERAEAQEALRRS
+291 TERAIAEEALRRS

-319 TWDWTAETRRVSGDE
+319 TWDWTAESGRITGDE

-340 GIDRQRVSHG
+340 GIDPQRVAAG
-350 GAFDAVLNLIHPEDR
+350 GAFDAVLNLIHPDDR
-365 ARVLAEVQATLAAR
+365 ARIAVDVRQSIADRAA
-379 APLKLE
+379 LKLE

-390 PDGEVRWLLTQG
+390 SDGEVRWLLTQG

-407 AEGRPLRFP
+407 AEGRPIRFP

-430 AARDAADEL
+430 AAQEAAEEL
-439 RAATEAQA
+439 RSATESQS

-461 PDAIMERTAAE
+461 PDSIMEMTAAE
-472 LGERLGLSRVGFY
+472 LGAKLGLARVGFY
-485 RVVDGIIHLGPCWTN
+485 RVAGETIHLGPCWTD
-500 GELPPLTGTW
+500 GSLPKLAGQW
-510 PMEAVAPLVDR
+510 RLDAVAPLVDR
-521 YRAGRTAVFSDSGAQ
+521 YRQGRTVTFDDSSAE
-536 YPDTMLAKIS
+536 YPQTELSKLS

-563 FYANGAAARAWRP
+563 FYANGAGPRAWQAD
-576 EEIAFVETVVETTW
+576 EIAFVETVVETTW

-602 RNSEAQFR
+602 RESEAQFR

-618 MVWSADAKGAVDFYN
+618 MVWSADAEGGVDYYN
-633 DRWYEYTGV
+633 DRWYDYTGV
-642 AYGSTDGDAWPR
+642 EHGSTDGDAWSK
-654 VLHPDDRA
+654 VLHPDDQR
-662 RAAAVWAHSV
+662 RAAAVWEHSV
-672 RTGELYHIEYR
+672 RTGDLYRIEYR
-683 MRHHGGAYRWA
+683 MRHHSGIYRWA

-699 PLRDEAGRIVR
+699 PLRDENGRIVR

-716 DIQDIVDAREVL
+716 DIQDVVDAREVL

-743 ERLMATEAQLRQAQ
+743 ERLMAAEAQLRQAQ

-833 DVNDMLSGMIE
+833 DVNDMLGGMIE

-857 TRFARRLDPVV
+857 TQFARRLDPVV

-889 PEGGTLTIETEGR
+889 PQGGMLTIETEQRAIGAEEAAR
-902 TIAADE
+902 GEIAA
-908 AAAFEIAPGD
+908 GD
-918 YVEMRIRDTGI
+918 YVEIRILDTGT

-934 VAARAFDPFF
+934 VVARAFDPFF

-958 QVFGFVRQ
+958 QVFGFIRQ
-966 SGGHVLIDSV
+966 SGGHVTIQSET
-976 PGGGT
+976 GRGT
-981 CLRVLLPARP
+981 CVHVLLPARP
-991 EAVPT
+991 EAVPA
-996 PAASGLERELPRGRA
+996 PAASNVERELPRGRA
-1011 GEVILVVEDEDRVRT
+1011 SEIILVVEDEDRVRT

-1046 EALRLLDRGQR
+1046 EALRLLDRGQK

-1078 VRERLPDLKVLLTSG
+1078 VRQRMPDLKVLLTSG
-1093 YAPDAPAGAADE
+1093 YAPDAPVEGTEE

-1110 PFDMTS
+1110 PFDIAA
-1116 LAIAI
+1116 LASAI
-1121 RAALDSGAA
+1121 RAALDA
-1130 GKA
+1130 

>member
-6 KMAAPLRFL
+6 PMASPLRFL
-15 DHGGEM
+15 DHGGDM
-21 AERIRAFDWD
+21 AERLLTFDWSV
-31 AHPFGPPERWCEPLR
+31 HPFGQPETWCEPLR
-46 IAVDMMLASRFPKA
+46 FTVDMMLGSQFPKA

-69 LYNDA
+69 IYNDA
-74 WAPIPADRH
+74 WAPIPGERH
-83 PWALGRPGGEVWSE
+83 PWALGRPGAEVWPE
-97 IWDLV
+97 IWDVV
-102 GPQMEEVV
+102 GPQMAEVV

-124 MARDGVPRDTWWNY
+124 IARDGVPHDSWWNY
-138 SFTPVRDA
+138 SFTPLRDA
-146 DGRVLGILNQ
+146 EGRVLGILNQ
-156 GNETTRVVLAE
+156 GNETTRMVLAE
-167 RAKQAEV
+167 RAKQAELE
-174 ARLRDYFEQAP
+174 RLQDYFQQAP
-185 GAVALLE
+185 GAVALLN

-204 YLALVGREDV
+204 YLELVGRDAV
-214 VGQSVAEAI
+214 VGKTVVEAL
-223 PEVIEQGYIA
+223 PEVVEQGYVDV
-233 LLDQVYR
+233 LHQVFR

-246 ALGHEVLLV
+246 AINRDVMLR
-255 RRPGGVPERRVLD
+255 RRPDSEPERRVLD
-268 FSYQPIKDAT
+268 FTFQPVKDML
-278 GATTGIFV
+278 GASTGIFI
-286 SASDI
+286 AAADI
-291 TERAEAQEALRRS
+291 TERATTEEALRRS

-319 TWDWTAETRRVSGDE
+319 TWDWTAESGRVTGDE

-340 GIDRQRVSHG
+340 GIDPQRVAHG
-350 GAFDAVLNLIHPEDR
+350 GVFDAVLNFIHPDDR
-365 ARVLAEVQATLAAR
+365 MRIAMDVRQSIADR

-385 FRVVR
+385 FRVIR
-390 PDGEVRWLLTQG
+390 ADGEVRWLLTQG

-407 AEGRPLRFP
+407 AEGRPVRFP

-430 AARDAADEL
+430 AAQEAAEDL
-439 RAATEAQA
+439 RSATEAQS
-447 FLHGLAER
+447 FLHSLAER

-461 PDAIMERTAAE
+461 PDAIMELTAAE
-472 LGERLGLSRVGFY
+472 LGAKLGLGRVGFY
-485 RVVDGIIHLGPCWTN
+485 RVAGDMIHLGPCWTD
-500 GELPPLTGTW
+500 GSLPAFAGQWKLD
-510 PMEAVAPLVDR
+510 AVAPLVER
-521 YRAGRTAVFSDSGAQ
+521 YRQGRTVTFDDSRAEF
-536 YPDTMLAKIS
+536 PHTELSKLS
-546 PSAIGVP
+546 PSAVGVP

-563 FYANGAAARAWRP
+563 FYANGAGAREWRP
-576 EEIAFVETVVETTW
+576 EEIAFIEMVVETTW
-590 DSVERADAVLAL
+590 DAVERADAVLAL
-602 RNSEAQFR
+602 RESEAQFR

-618 MVWSADAKGAVDFYN
+618 MVWSADAEGAVDFYN
-633 DRWYEYTGV
+633 DRWYDYTGV
-642 AYGSTDGDAWPR
+642 ERGSTDGDAWGK
-654 VLHPDDRA
+654 VLHPGDQR
-662 RAAAVWAHSV
+662 RAAAAWEHCV
-672 RTGELYHIEYR
+672 RTGELYRIEYR
-683 MRHHGGAYRWA
+683 LRHHSDVYRWA

-699 PLRDEAGRIVR
+699 PLRDESGRIVR

-716 DIQDIVDAREVL
+716 DIQDVVDAREVL

-743 ERLMATEAQLRQAQ
+743 ERLMAAEAQLRQAQ

-833 DVNDMLSGMIE
+833 DVNDMLGGMIE

-857 TRFARRLDPVV
+857 TQFARRLEPVV

-889 PEGGTLTIETEGR
+889 PEGGMLIIETAQVSIHG
-902 TIAADE
+902 DE
-908 AAAFEIAPGD
+908 AARYEIAPGD
-918 YVEMRIRDTGI
+918 YVEIRLRDTGM

-966 SGGHVLIDSV
+966 SGGHVTIESESDR
-976 PGGGT
+976 GT
-981 CLRVLLPARP
+981 CVRVLLPAQP

-996 PAASGLERELPRGRA
+996 PAASGVERELARGHA
-1011 GEVILVVEDEDRVRT
+1011 NEVILVVEDEDRVRT

-1046 EALRLLDRGQR
+1046 EALRLLERGQK

-1078 VRERLPDLKVLLTSG
+1078 VRTRMPDLKVLLTSG
-1093 YAPDAPAGAADE
+1093 YAPDSPGVGTDE
-1105 NILAK
+1105 NILPK
-1110 PFDMTS
+1110 PFDIAT
-1116 LAIAI
+1116 LAAAI
-1121 RAALDSGAA
+1121 RDALDT
-1130 GKA
+1130 

>member
-6 KMAAPLRFL
+6 HMAAPLRFL
-15 DHGGEM
+15 DHGGDM
-21 AERIRAFDWD
+21 AERIRAFDW
-31 AHPFGPPERWCEPLR
+31 ASHPFGPPETWCEPLR
-46 IAVDMMLASRFPKA
+46 ITVDMLLASRFPKA
-60 LYWGPEFRL
+60 LYWGPDFRL

-83 PWALGRPGGEVWSE
+83 PWALGRPGREVWAE
-97 IWDLV
+97 IWDVV

-124 MARDGVPRDTWWNY
+124 MARDGVLRDTWWNY

-146 DGRVLGILNQ
+146 EGRVLGILNQ

-167 RAKQAEV
+167 RAQQAEL
-174 ARLRDYFEQAP
+174 ARLQDYFQQAP

-204 YLALVGREDV
+204 YLELVGREAV
-214 VGQSVAEAI
+214 VGRCVAEVL
-223 PEVIEQGYIA
+223 PEVVEQGYVDV
-233 LLDQVYR
+233 LDQVFR
-240 SGEPYR
+240 SGTVYR
-246 ALGHEVLLV
+246 AVSRDVMLQ
-255 RRPGGVPERRVLD
+255 RRPGAEPERRILD
-268 FSYQPIKDAT
+268 FTFQPVKDARGAST
-278 GATTGIFV
+278 GVFIA
-286 SASDI
+286 ASDI
-291 TERAEAQEALRRS
+291 TERAAAEEALRHS

-319 TWDWTAETRRVSGDE
+319 TWDWTAESGRVTGDE

-340 GIDRQRVSHG
+340 GIDPARVAHG
-350 GAFDAVLNLIHPEDR
+350 GAFDAVLNFIHPDDR
-365 ARVLAEVQATLAAR
+365 VRIAQEVRQSVAHR

-390 PDGEVRWLLTQG
+390 TDGEVRWLLTQG
-402 RCTFD
+402 RCIFD
-407 AEGRPLRFP
+407 AEGRPVRFP

-430 AARDAADEL
+430 AAQGAAEDL
-439 RAATEAQA
+439 RSATEAQS

-461 PDAIMERTAAE
+461 PDAIMELTAAE
-472 LGERLGLSRVGFY
+472 LGAKLGLARVGFY
-485 RVVDGIIHLGPCWTN
+485 RVAGDVIHLGPCWTD
-500 GELPPLTGTW
+500 GSLPKFAGQWRLD
-510 PMEAVAPLVDR
+510 AVAPLVER
-521 YRAGRTAVFSDSGAQ
+521 YRQGRTVTFDDSSTEF
-536 YPDTMLAKIS
+536 PHTELSKLS

-563 FYANGAAARAWRP
+563 FYANGAGPRAWQP
-576 EEIAFVETVVETTW
+576 DEIAFVETVVETTW

-602 RNSEAQFR
+602 RESEAQFR

-618 MVWSADAKGAVDFYN
+618 MVWSADAEGAVDYYN
-633 DRWYEYTGV
+633 DRWYDYTGV
-642 AYGSTDGDAWPR
+642 ERGSTDGDAWGT
-654 VLHPDDRA
+654 VLHPGDQR
-662 RAAAVWAHSV
+662 RAAAAWQHCI
-672 RTGELYHIEYR
+672 RTGDLYRIEYR
-683 MRHHGGAYRWA
+683 LRHHSGIYRWA

-699 PLRDEAGRIVR
+699 PLRDETGRIVR

-743 ERLMATEAQLRQAQ
+743 ERLMAAEAQLRQAQ

-833 DVNDMLSGMIE
+833 DVNDMLGGMIE

-857 TRFARRLDPVV
+857 TQFARRLDPVV

-889 PEGGTLTIETEGR
+889 PEGGTLTIETEQVAIGAEEAGR
-902 TIAADE
+902 YEIAAGD
-908 AAAFEIAPGD
+908 FVEI
-918 YVEMRIRDTGI
+918 RIRDSGV
-929 GMPPE
+929 GMPAE
-934 VAARAFDPFF
+934 VAARAFDPFY

-966 SGGHVLIDSV
+966 SGGHVTIESE
-976 PGGGT
+976 PGHGT
-981 CLRVLLPARP
+981 CVRVLLPAQP

-996 PAASGLERELPRGRA
+996 PAASSIERELPRGRPS
-1011 GEVILVVEDEDRVRT
+1011 EVVLVVEDEDRVRT

-1046 EALRLLDRGQR
+1046 EALRLLERGQK

-1078 VRERLPDLKVLLTSG
+1078 VRERMPELKVLLTSG
-1093 YAPDAPAGAADE
+1093 YAPDSPAAREDE
-1105 NILAK
+1105 HILPK
-1110 PFDMTS
+1110 PFDIAA

-1121 RAALDSGAA
+1121 RAALDG
-1130 GKA
+1130 